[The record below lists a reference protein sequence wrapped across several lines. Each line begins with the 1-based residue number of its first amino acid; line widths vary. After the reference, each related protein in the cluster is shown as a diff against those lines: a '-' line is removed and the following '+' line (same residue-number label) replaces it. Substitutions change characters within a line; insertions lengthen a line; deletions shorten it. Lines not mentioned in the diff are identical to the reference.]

1 MDRYLLNS
9 TVSWGAIIAG
19 GFVAAAVTLIVAAFG
34 VGAGLA
40 VVSPWSG
47 EGISATTAS
56 WAAGLFLV
64 VIAMLASTIGGYI
77 TGRLRHGWEDVHED
91 ERFFRDTA
99 HGFVTWAFATV
110 MTASVLA
117 AAGTHIIAGASA
129 GAIPTAA
136 AGASQVASSTGD
148 VYVDR
153 LLRSGTPAGGQ
164 TGTSS
169 ADQSATRAELL
180 RLIAPVTR
188 RGGDVTTD
196 DRAYAA
202 RLIASR
208 TGIPQA
214 EAEQR
219 VNQAITQA
227 KDAAD
232 KARRTAMQF
241 SIWVAIALL
250 AGALSGSLA
259 AVEGGKLRNS
269 HWYEESRAAGSRT
282 VRS

>member
-1 MDRYLLNS
+1 M
-9 TVSWGAIIAG
+9 
-19 GFVAAAVTLIVAAFG
+19 F
-34 VGAGLA
+34 
-40 VVSPWSG
+40 
-47 EGISATTAS
+47 TAS
-56 WAAGLFLV
+56 AV
-64 VIAMLASTIGGYI
+64 P
-77 TGRLRHGWEDVHED
+77 
-91 ERFFRDTA
+91 
-99 HGFVTWAFATV
+99 TV
-110 MTASVLA
+110 LTASVLA

-129 GAIPTAA
+129 GAIPAAA

-164 TGTSS
+164 TGTSPV
-169 ADQSATRAELL
+169 DQSATRAELL

-219 VNQAITQA
+219 VNQTVTQA
-227 KDAAD
+227 KDGCGRQGASRSDAVLNLGCD
-232 KARRTAMQF
+232 CSSGGRPVGQSCRGGRWQIAKFALVRR
-241 SIWVAIALL
+241 
-250 AGALSGSLA
+250 
-259 AVEGGKLRNS
+259 
-269 HWYEESRAAGSRT
+269 ESRCRFENRQELVNANPSVAAWSPADLNYSSYVAGCGLIMRT
-282 VRS
+282 

>member
-19 GFVAAAVTLIVAAFG
+19 GFVAVAITLVVAAFG
-34 VGAGLA
+34 VGVGLA

-47 EGISATTAS
+47 EGVSATTAS
-56 WAAGLFLV
+56 WAAGVFLV
-64 VIAMLASTIGGYI
+64 VIAMLASTIGGFI

-99 HGFVTWAFATV
+99 HGFVTWAFATL

-117 AAGTHIIAGASA
+117 GAGTHIIAGASA
-129 GAIPTAA
+129 GAIPAA
-136 AGASQVASSTGD
+136 TAGASQVGSNSGD

-153 LLRSGTPAGGQ
+153 LLRSGPQTSGQAGTAPTDQPA
-164 TGTSS
+164 
-169 ADQSATRAELL
+169 ARAELL

-188 RGGDVTTD
+188 RGGDITTE
-196 DRAYAA
+196 DRTYAA
-202 RLIASR
+202 RLVAAR
-208 TGIPQA
+208 TGIPQT
-214 EAEQR
+214 EADQR
-219 VNQAITQA
+219 VNLTVRQA
-227 KDAAD
+227 KEAAD
-232 KARRTAMQF
+232 KARRAAMSF

-250 AGALSGSLA
+250 AGALSASIA
-259 AVEGGKLRNS
+259 AAEGGRLR
-269 HWYEESRAAGSRT
+269 HERWYEESGIAKTTA

>member
-129 GAIPTAA
+129 GAIPAAA

-153 LLRSGTPAGGQ
+153 RLRSGTPAGGQ
-164 TGTSS
+164 TGTSPV
-169 ADQSATRAELL
+169 DQSATRAELL

-219 VNQAITQA
+219 SARCGRQGASRSDAVLNLGCDCSSGGRPVGQSCRGGRWQIA
-227 KDAAD
+227 KFALV
-232 KARRTAMQF
+232 RR
-241 SIWVAIALL
+241 
-250 AGALSGSLA
+250 
-259 AVEGGKLRNS
+259 
-269 HWYEESRAAGSRT
+269 ESRCRFEN
-282 VRS
+282 R

>member
-34 VGAGLA
+34 VGTGLA

-117 AAGTHIIAGASA
+117 AAGTHITAAASA
-129 GAIPTAA
+129 GAIPAA
-136 AGASQVASSTGD
+136 TAGASQTASNNGD

-153 LLRSGTPAGGQ
+153 LLRSGTPTGSQ

-169 ADQSATRAELL
+169 ADPSATRAELL

-188 RGGDVTTD
+188 RGRDVTTD

-202 RLIASR
+202 RLISAR
-208 TGIPQA
+208 AGIPQA

-232 KARRTAMQF
+232 KARRAAMQL

-269 HWYEESRAAGSRT
+269 RWYEESPGAGSRT

>member
-40 VVSPWSG
+40 AVSPWSG

-91 ERFFRDTA
+91 ERFQRYRARFR
-99 HGFVTWAFATV
+99 HLGFCGSRDPSA
-110 MTASVLA
+110 A
-117 AAGTHIIAGASA
+117 AAGTHIIAEHRRLYSRCSSRR
-129 GAIPTAA
+129 
-136 AGASQVASSTGD
+136 SQVASSTGD
-148 VYVDR
+148 VYIDR

-164 TGTSS
+164 TETSS

-180 RLIAPVTR
+180 R
-188 RGGDVTTD
+188 
-196 DRAYAA
+196 
-202 RLIASR
+202 
-208 TGIPQA
+208 
-214 EAEQR
+214 
-219 VNQAITQA
+219 
-227 KDAAD
+227 
-232 KARRTAMQF
+232 
-241 SIWVAIALL
+241 
-250 AGALSGSLA
+250 
-259 AVEGGKLRNS
+259 
-269 HWYEESRAAGSRT
+269 
-282 VRS
+282 

>member
-34 VGAGLA
+34 VGVGLA

-56 WAAGLFLV
+56 WAAGIFLV

-77 TGRLRHGWEDVHED
+77 TGRLRHDWEDVHVD

-117 AAGTHIIAGASA
+117 GASTHIIAAASA
-129 GAIPTAA
+129 GAIPA
-136 AGASQVASSTGD
+136 AGAGANQVVSNSGD

-153 LLRSGTPAGGQ
+153 LMRSGTQTGGQ
-164 TGTSS
+164 TGGSPP
-169 ADQSATRAELL
+169 DQAATRAELL

-188 RGGDVTTD
+188 KGGEVTTE

-202 RLIASR
+202 RLIAAR

-219 VNQAITQA
+219 VNQTITQA

-232 KARRTAMQF
+232 KARRAAMKF

-250 AGALSGSLA
+250 AGALSASLA

-269 HWYEESRAAGSRT
+269 RWYEESDTAGT
-282 VRS
+282 KVVRS

>member
-9 TVSWGAIIAG
+9 TVSWGAIVAG
-19 GFVAAAVTLIVAAFG
+19 GFVTAAVTLVVAAFG

-47 EGISATTAS
+47 EGVSATTAS
-56 WAAGLFLV
+56 WAAGVFLV
-64 VIAMLASTIGGYI
+64 VIAMLASTVGGYI
-77 TGRLRHGWEDVHED
+77 TGRLRHGWEDVHPD

-117 AAGTHIIAGASA
+117 GAGTHIIAAASA
-129 GAIPTAA
+129 GAIPAAA
-136 AGASQVASSTGD
+136 AGAGQVASTSGD

-153 LLRSGTPAGGQ
+153 LLRSGTQTSGQAG
-164 TGTSS
+164 TAST
-169 ADQSATRAELL
+169 DQSATRAELL

-188 RGGDVTTD
+188 KGGDVTTE
-196 DRAYAA
+196 DRTYAA
-202 RLIASR
+202 RLIAAR

-219 VNQAITQA
+219 VNQAVTQA
-227 KDAAD
+227 KEAAD
-232 KARRTAMQF
+232 KARRAAMSF

-250 AGALSGSLA
+250 AGALSASLA
-259 AVEGGKLRNS
+259 AAEGGKLRS
-269 HWYEESRAAGSRT
+269 ERWYEEPGTVKTRA

>member
-117 AAGTHIIAGASA
+117 AAGTHIIARALSPPQQPEQA
-129 GAIPTAA
+129 RLLLVQAMFTSIDYWFF
-136 AGASQVASSTGD
+136 VSS
-148 VYVDR
+148 R
-153 LLRSGTPAGGQ
+153 WSLRPLLRSRLVAFSMSFGSDWMTWMI
-164 TGTSS
+164 SS
-169 ADQSATRAELL
+169 CTAF
-180 RLIAPVTR
+180 RLCPLANARSNASKRSVR
-188 RGGDVTTD
+188 R
-196 DRAYAA
+196 
-202 RLIASR
+202 
-208 TGIPQA
+208 
-214 EAEQR
+214 
-219 VNQAITQA
+219 
-227 KDAAD
+227 
-232 KARRTAMQF
+232 ARR
-241 SIWVAIALL
+241 SRRLWVFDFQP
-250 AGALSGSLA
+250 
-259 AVEGGKLRNS
+259 
-269 HWYEESRAAGSRT
+269 
-282 VRS
+282 RS

>member
-99 HGFVTWAFATV
+99 HGFVTWACATV

-129 GAIPTAA
+129 GAIPAAA
-136 AGASQVASSTGD
+136 AGASQEKQLWGVSS
-148 VYVDR
+148 
-153 LLRSGTPAGGQ
+153 RSPA
-164 TGTSS
+164 
-169 ADQSATRAELL
+169 AE
-180 RLIAPVTR
+180 RH
-188 RGGDVTTD
+188 DNSD
-196 DRAYAA
+196 DRCGVF
-202 RLIASR
+202 SR
-208 TGIPQA
+208 HG
-214 EAEQR
+214 
-219 VNQAITQA
+219 
-227 KDAAD
+227 
-232 KARRTAMQF
+232 
-241 SIWVAIALL
+241 
-250 AGALSGSLA
+250 
-259 AVEGGKLRNS
+259 
-269 HWYEESRAAGSRT
+269 HWRYC
-282 VRS
+282 V

>member
-129 GAIPTAA
+129 GAIPAAA

-148 VYVDR
+148 MFTSIDYCVLEHQPAVR
-153 LLRSGTPAGGQ
+153 QVPLLPTSQ
-164 TGTSS
+164 CTGH
-169 ADQSATRAELL
+169 
-180 RLIAPVTR
+180 VHFW
-188 RGGDVTTD
+188 G
-196 DRAYAA
+196 
-202 RLIASR
+202 
-208 TGIPQA
+208 
-214 EAEQR
+214 
-219 VNQAITQA
+219 
-227 KDAAD
+227 
-232 KARRTAMQF
+232 
-241 SIWVAIALL
+241 
-250 AGALSGSLA
+250 
-259 AVEGGKLRNS
+259 
-269 HWYEESRAAGSRT
+269 
-282 VRS
+282 

>member
-9 TVSWGAIIAG
+9 TVSWGAIVAG

-47 EGISATTAS
+47 EGISGTTAS

-64 VIAMLASTIGGYI
+64 VVAMLASTLGGYI
-77 TGRLRHGWEDVHED
+77 TGRLRHAWEDVHAD

-110 MTASVLA
+110 MTASILA
-117 AAGTHIIAGASA
+117 GAGTHIIAGASA
-129 GAIPTAA
+129 GAIPAAA
-136 AGASQVASSTGD
+136 AGAGQAVSNSGD

-153 LLRSGTPAGGQ
+153 LLRSGPQTGGQ
-164 TGTSS
+164 MANAPT
-169 ADQSATRAELL
+169 DQSATRGELL

-188 RGGDVTTD
+188 KGGDVTTE
-196 DRAYAA
+196 DRVYAA
-202 RLIASR
+202 RLIAAR

-232 KARRTAMQF
+232 KARRAAMQF

-250 AGALSGSLA
+250 AGALSASLA
-259 AVEGGKLRNS
+259 AAEGGKLRNER
-269 HWYEESRAAGSRT
+269 WYEESRTAGART